1 MHKLEE
7 KRIKMELILRSI
19 DTLSNLLR
27 KDYCYDMNGAI
38 NSCGMSTLDEEIIRK
53 KIIELVKS
61 IEA

>member
-7 KRIKMELILRSI
+7 KRMKIEGTLRSI

-27 KDYCYDMNGAI
+27 KDYCYDMSGAI
-38 NSCGMSTLDEEIIRK
+38 NSHGMSISDEEIIRK